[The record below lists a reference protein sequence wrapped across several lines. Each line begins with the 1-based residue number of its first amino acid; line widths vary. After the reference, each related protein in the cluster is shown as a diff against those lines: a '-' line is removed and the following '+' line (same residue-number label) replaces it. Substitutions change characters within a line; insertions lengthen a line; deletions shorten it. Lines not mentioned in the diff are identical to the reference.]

1 LRFLYYLI
9 NQMYKAVFIDM
20 DGTLLQKDHTVSEV
34 NKNAIQR
41 LLDKGILVVPIS
53 ARPLH
58 GLLHITQKVLPDSM
72 PVVSLN
78 GGYIYHNSEIIFQAD
93 ISLPEVTKIHAEL
106 LLYDV
111 SVMYYSQMKW
121 FATKSTSAI
130 IKEQRI
136 TNVAIQIQPIEQ
148 TIASWNTE
156 NSGPNKILIVGDPD
170 LVIEVEQKLKSLY
183 QDKLNV
189 FKSQSSYL
197 ELMHLQ
203 ASKTKAIQFLMNQY
217 GILREEVIAIGDNY
231 NDKEMIEY
239 AGVGVA
245 MGNAPEEIKMVADF
259 VTDTNNNDG
268 VAKALAHYFP
278 EK

>member
-1 LRFLYYLI
+1 
-9 NQMYKAVFIDM
+9 MYKAVFIDM
-20 DGTLLQKDHTVSEV
+20 DGTLLKKDHTVSEV

-41 LLDKGILVVPIS
+41 LLDNGVLVVPIS

-58 GLLHITQKVLPDSM
+58 GLLHITQQVLPDSM

-78 GGYIYHNSEIIFQAD
+78 GGYIYHHSEIIFQAN
-93 ISLPEVTKIHAEL
+93 ISLPEVTTIHAEL

-121 FATKSTSAI
+121 FATQSTDAI

-148 TIASWNTE
+148 IVASWNAE
-156 NSGPNKILIVGDPD
+156 NTGPNKILIVGDKD

-183 QDKLNV
+183 QGKLNV

-245 MGNAPEEIKMVADF
+245 MGNAPEEIKMVADY